1 VTGLVLLAGAGAGL
15 GLWLIVV
22 GWWPRPP
29 RLDKALVA
37 LDPAPH
43 PADTPA
49 LDEISG
55 WTARAG
61 RPAVRYLLR
70 LGLPTAGT
78 RRDLATIGKPVGVHL
93 AEQATATVVG
103 LLLPPVLAATLALLG
118 LDPGVAIPTVALV
131 LLAGLGFLAPK
142 LSARSEAAKHR
153 AGFRHALG
161 SFLDLVVVSLAG
173 GAGVDQALDDAATV
187 GRGPAYAELRYALTE
202 ARLARVAPWDTLGAL
217 GERVGVEQLQQ
228 LAATVG
234 LAGTEGA
241 KVRTSLRSRAAALR
255 TRQLTDAEADASA
268 ATERMSLP
276 IVALFTG
283 FLIFLGYPAV
293 VAVLT
298 GL

>member
-1 VTGLVLLAGAGAGL
+1 MTGLVLLAGAGAGL

-29 RLDKALVA
+29 RLDKALAA
-37 LDPAPH
+37 LDPAPELSDA
-43 PADTPA
+43 PVS
-49 LDEISG
+49 DEVAG

-61 RPAVRYLLR
+61 RPAVRYLRR
-70 LGLPTAGT
+70 LGLPTSGT
-78 RRDLATIGKPVGVHL
+78 RRDLATIGKPVPVHL

-103 LLLPPVLAATLALLG
+103 LVLPPVFAATLALLG
-118 LDPGVAIPTVALV
+118 MNLGVAVPAVASL
-131 LLAGLGFLAPK
+131 LLAALGFLAPE

-153 AGFRHALG
+153 AAFRHALG

-173 GAGVDQALDDAATV
+173 GAGVDQALDDAASV
-187 GRGPAYAELRYALTE
+187 GNGPAYAELRYALTE
-202 ARLARVAPWDTLGAL
+202 ARLARVAPWDTLAAL
-217 GERVGVEQLQQ
+217 GERVGVDQLQQ

-241 KVRTSLRSRAAALR
+241 KVRASLRSRAAALR
-255 TRQLTDAEADASA
+255 TRQITDAEAEASA

-293 VAVLT
+293 IAVLT